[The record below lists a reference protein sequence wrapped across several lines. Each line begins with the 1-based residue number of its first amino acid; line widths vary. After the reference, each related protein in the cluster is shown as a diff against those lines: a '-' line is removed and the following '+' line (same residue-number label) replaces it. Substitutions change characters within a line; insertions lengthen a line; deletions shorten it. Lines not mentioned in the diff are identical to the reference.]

1 MSDNDTTGTP
11 TMDRATMDLIA
22 ELAAQRAIE
31 KHEERNVQRLV
42 VFGADL
48 KNYVE
53 QQIDI
58 HEAKCPVGMDFRACK
73 AKLIGFSVGI
83 ALGSSGITVALSKLM
98 GIL

>member
-1 MSDNDTTGTP
+1 MAKELTP
-11 TMDRATMDLIA
+11 MDRDIVETIA
-22 ELAAQRAIE
+22 ELAAQKAIE

-42 VFGADL
+42 VFGSEL
-48 KNYVE
+48 KTYVE
-53 QQIDI
+53 QQIGL

-73 AKLIGFSVGI
+73 ARLVGFAAGI